1 MSRYQYATVPVS
13 KIEAASKVR
22 NMKVGSG
29 YIGASPAIVFVW
41 LLVCPRSLRVYS
53 RGING
58 RVGLGWCPRLRSGPN
73 NTILL

>member
-1 MSRYQYATVPVS
+1 MSRYQYATVPVKS
-13 KIEAASKVR
+13 IEAASKVR

-29 YIGASPAIVFVW
+29 YIGASPAVCFVL

-58 RVGLGWCPRLRSGPN
+58 KGWFGLVPSF
-73 NTILL
+73 TH